1 MGGARCDNLRTM
13 PERRWLLA
21 AVALLLPLGG
31 LALLIFQ
38 PTLDLVWEHHPSHF
52 WLVLGTAAVS
62 VVLALLMNAAA
73 SRHDDARLFLVS
85 IAFLLSAGFLG
96 LHALATPGALLPT
109 SNTGFVIAT
118 PVGQPFSVPAR

>member
-38 PTLDLVWEHHPSHF
+38 PTLDLV
-52 WLVLGTAAVS
+52 
-62 VVLALLMNAAA
+62 
-73 SRHDDARLFLVS
+73 
-85 IAFLLSAGFLG
+85 
-96 LHALATPGALLPT
+96 
-109 SNTGFVIAT
+109 
-118 PVGQPFSVPAR
+118 